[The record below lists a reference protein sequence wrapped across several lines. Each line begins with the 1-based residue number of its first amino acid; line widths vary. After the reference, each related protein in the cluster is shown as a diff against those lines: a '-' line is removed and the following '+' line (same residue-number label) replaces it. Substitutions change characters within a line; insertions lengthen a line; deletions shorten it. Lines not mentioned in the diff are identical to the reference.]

1 MSTSPFRLIPLLF
14 AALVGTMAMMA
25 YVAIIGPVVRQL
37 GISEVIAGVSMA
49 VGGIFWMLMARP
61 WGRMSD
67 RKGRKRVLLIGLGV
81 FALGYVAL
89 AVFVDFALQTT
100 LSPLLLAAVLIAARA
115 VIGGFYAAV
124 PPTAAAAIAD
134 HTTPETRQQ
143 FMAKLGSA
151 NALGIVAGPAIV
163 SLVSAQG
170 LQWGF
175 YATAALPLM
184 GFLAIAFY
192 WPHGAAPQHNPPLK
206 QAPDAAGPAAGK
218 APQKLALFDPR
229 LRLAMATA
237 FVAMMGVSIA
247 QVSVGFFAMDRL
259 GLPADQGARAAGH
272 ALACV
277 GIALVVSQQCVIRF
291 KGLALHHWVIAGAV
305 ISALG
310 FGSVFMVH
318 QAWAL
323 LTAYAVGAFG
333 MGFIFPSFQAMAAN
347 AVQAHEQGSAA
358 GNVSAAQG
366 LGMVLGPL
374 IGTALYT
381 LTPVAPYVWVSLS
394 LLSLALAI
402 GLRAKPAPRTPSS
415 AA

>member
-1 MSTSPFRLIPLLF
+1 MSASPFRLIPLLF

-81 FALGYVAL
+81 FAMGYVAL
-89 AVFVDFALQTT
+89 AIFVDIALHTA
-100 LSPLLLAAVLIAARA
+100 LNHVLLAGVLIAARA
-115 VIGGFYAAV
+115 VIGAFYAAV

-143 FMAKLGSA
+143 VMAKLGSA

-163 SLVSAQG
+163 SYVSAYG
-170 LQWGF
+170 LEWGF
-175 YATAALPLM
+175 YATAALPLL
-184 GFLAIAFY
+184 GFLAIALY
-192 WPHGAAPQHNPPLK
+192 WPHGTVPRAVPKPAPQQDK
-206 QAPDAAGPAAGK
+206 QASPA
-218 APQKLALFDPR
+218 PTPHKLALFDTR

-237 FVAMMGVSIA
+237 FVAMMSVAIA

-259 GLPADQGARAAGH
+259 GLAADQGVRAAGN

-277 GIALVVSQQCVIRF
+277 GIALVVSQQFVIRF
-291 KGLALHHWVIAGAV
+291 KGIALHHWVIAGAL
-305 ISALG
+305 ISTLG
-310 FGSVFMVH
+310 FGSVLFVH

-323 LTAYAVGAFG
+323 LLAYGVGAFG

-347 AVQAHEQGSAA
+347 AVQATEQGAAA

-381 LTPVAPYVWVSLS
+381 LTPVAPYAWVAVSLIG
-394 LLSLALAI
+394 LALT
-402 GLRAKPAPRTPSS
+402 LLWRAKLGRKAR
-415 AA
+415 

>member
-1 MSTSPFRLIPLLF
+1 
-14 AALVGTMAMMA
+14 MAMMA

-37 GISEVIAGVSMA
+37 GVSEVIAGVSMA

-81 FALGYVAL
+81 FAMGYVAL
-89 AVFVDFALQTT
+89 AVFVDMALHTA
-100 LSPLLLAAVLIAARA
+100 LNHVLLAGVLIAARA
-115 VIGGFYAAV
+115 VIGAFYAAV

-134 HTTPETRQQ
+134 HTTPQTRQQ
-143 FMAKLGSA
+143 VMAKLGSA

-163 SLVSAQG
+163 SYVSAYG
-170 LQWGF
+170 LEWGF
-175 YATAALPLM
+175 YATAALPIM
-184 GFLAIAFY
+184 GFLAIALY
-192 WPHGAAPQHNPPLK
+192 WPHGTAPRAVPTPAPGTSSNP
-206 QAPDAAGPAAGK
+206 APATG
-218 APQKLALFDPR
+218 KLALLDVR

-237 FVAMMGVSIA
+237 FVAMMSVSIA

-259 GLPADQGARAAGH
+259 GLAADQSVRAAGN

-277 GIALVVSQQCVIRF
+277 GIAVVVSQQFVIRL
-291 KGLALHHWVIAGAV
+291 KGIALHHWMIVGAL
-305 ISALG
+305 ISMLG
-310 FGSVFMVH
+310 FGSVMFVH
-318 QAWAL
+318 QTWSL
-323 LTAYAVGAFG
+323 LLAYGVSAFG

-347 AVQAHEQGSAA
+347 AVHATEQGAAA

-381 LTPVAPYVWVSLS
+381 LSPIAPYAWIALS
-394 LLSLALAI
+394 LIALT
-402 GLRAKPAPRTPSS
+402 LVLLYRAKLGRIAK
-415 AA
+415 

>member
-1 MSTSPFRLIPLLF
+1 
-14 AALVGTMAMMA
+14 MAMMA

-37 GISEVIAGVSMA
+37 GISEVVAGISMA
-49 VGGIFWMLMARP
+49 VGGVFWMLMARP

-67 RKGRKRVLLIGLGV
+67 RQGRKPVLLIGLGV

-89 AVFVDFALQTT
+89 AVFVDIALHSP
-100 LSPLLLAAVLIAARA
+100 LNPLLLAAVLIAARA
-115 VIGGFYAAV
+115 VIGAFYAAV

-143 FMAKLGSA
+143 VMAKLGSA

-163 SLVSAQG
+163 SYVSAYG
-170 LQWGF
+170 LEWGF
-175 YATAALPLM
+175 YATAALPLL
-184 GFLAIAFY
+184 GFLAIALY
-192 WPHGAAPQHNPPLK
+192 WPHGTVPRATPAPHTANPVS
-206 QAPDAAGPAAGK
+206 PDQTSPAAQ
-218 APQKLALFDPR
+218 PHKLALFDTR

-237 FVAMMGVSIA
+237 FVAMMSVSIA

-259 GLPADQGARAAGH
+259 GLAADQGVRAAGN

-277 GIALVVSQQCVIRF
+277 GIALVVSQQFVIRC
-291 KGLALHHWVIAGAV
+291 KGIALQHWVMAGAV

-310 FGSVFMVH
+310 FGSVLLVH

-323 LTAYAVGAFG
+323 LMAYGVGAFG

-347 AVQAHEQGSAA
+347 AVQAHEQGAAA

-381 LTPVAPYVWVSLS
+381 LTPVAPYAWVA
-394 LLSLALAI
+394 LALI
-402 GLRAKPAPRTPSS
+402 GLALTMVWRAKLGRQTPTSGL
-415 AA
+415 

>member
-1 MSTSPFRLIPLLF
+1 MSTSPFRLFPLLF
-14 AALVGTMAMMA
+14 AALVGSMAMMA

-67 RKGRKRVLLIGLGV
+67 RQGRKPVLLIGLGV
-81 FALGYVAL
+81 FALGYGAL
-89 AVFVDFALQTT
+89 AVFVDIALHTA
-100 LSPLLLAAVLIAARA
+100 LSPVLLAAVLIAARA
-115 VIGGFYAAV
+115 VIGAFYAAV

-134 HTTPETRQQ
+134 HTTPGTRQQ
-143 FMAKLGSA
+143 VMAKLGSA

-163 SLVSAQG
+163 SLVIAYG
-170 LQWGF
+170 LHWGF
-175 YATAALPLM
+175 YATAALPLL
-184 GFLAIAFY
+184 GFLAILIY
-192 WPHGAAPQHNPPLK
+192 WPHGTVQRASAAPQPTGQAATAAPAQPPH
-206 QAPDAAGPAAGK
+206 
-218 APQKLALFDPR
+218 KLALFDTR

-237 FVAMMGVSIA
+237 FMAMMSVSIS

-259 GLPADQGARAAGH
+259 GLSPDQGARAAGH

-277 GIALVVSQQCVIRF
+277 GIALVVSQQFVIRF
-291 KGLALHHWVIAGAV
+291 KGIALQHWVIAGAL

-310 FGSVFMVH
+310 FGSMLFVH
-318 QAWAL
+318 QAPAL
-323 LTAYAVGAFG
+323 LIAYATGAFG

-347 AVQAHEQGSAA
+347 AVHANEQGAAA

-381 LTPVAPYVWVSLS
+381 VTPIAPYVWVSLS
-394 LLSLALAI
+394 LLGLALTIAW
-402 GLRAKPAPRTPSS
+402 RAQQRQRMQNNSH
-415 AA
+415 